1 MRVRTAVRSAPFGL
15 RLCAYLLFGF
25 GLTPVVLSALNGDG
39 WGTELRLAIIPTLSM
54 TGVFELIFWLERRR
68 GQE

>member
-1 MRVRTAVRSAPFGL
+1 MRVKIAGRSIPLGV

-39 WGTELRLAIIPTLSM
+39 WTTELRLAVIPTFFMAGLL
-54 TGVFELIFWLERRR
+54 ELLFWLERRR
-68 GQE
+68 G